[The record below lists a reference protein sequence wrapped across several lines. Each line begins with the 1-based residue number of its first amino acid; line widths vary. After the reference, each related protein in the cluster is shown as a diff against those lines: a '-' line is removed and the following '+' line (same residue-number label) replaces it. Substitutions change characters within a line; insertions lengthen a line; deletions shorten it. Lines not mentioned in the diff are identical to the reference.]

1 MFVKQTLRILEYS
14 NFTRTYCVEPN
25 PPDLLNFPKE
35 SNSTILKELTC
46 YLSKTVQRNL
56 ELNVTNIEIE
66 EATYRRREFNWTAF
80 NEKTIEIYQY
90 VDTLVHQEDQHY
102 DLKKLEKL
110 RENFRISWTTNVT
123 TKNTWEIR

>member
-1 MFVKQTLRILEYS
+1 MES
-14 NFTRTYCVEPN
+14 N
-25 PPDLLNFPKE
+25 PPDLLKFPME
-35 SNSTILKELTC
+35 SNSTLLKELTC

-66 EATYRRREFNWTAF
+66 EATYRQREFNWTAF

-102 DLKKLEKL
+102 DLKKWEKL
-110 RENFRISWTTNVT
+110 RENFEISWTLNIT
-123 TKNTWEIR
+123 TKNAWEIR